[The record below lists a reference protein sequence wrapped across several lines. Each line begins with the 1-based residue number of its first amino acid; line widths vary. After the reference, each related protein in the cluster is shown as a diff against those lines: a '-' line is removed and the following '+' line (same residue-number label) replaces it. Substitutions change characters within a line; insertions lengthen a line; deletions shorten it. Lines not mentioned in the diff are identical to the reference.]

1 MTERRPTERR
11 HETYLLTPGP
21 LTTSHTVKQ
30 AMLFDKSP
38 NSPDM
43 VAHVRNIRDY
53 ILELAN
59 GEGTHVCVPVQG
71 SATYGIEAAF
81 QTLCHRDR
89 HKVLV
94 LVNGFYGIRLK
105 ELLAGMKMPHSVLDL
120 PIVPPPGEA
129 ELEAALDADPS
140 ITHVVLCHCDTGTG
154 ILNPLEELASVCKR
168 RGIKLMVDAV
178 ASFAGFE
185 IDARALDLEAIFVS
199 PNKCLQGYPGM
210 AFPVIKQSSLAAS
223 AGNSLSTAL
232 DLHAQWT
239 FMEQQGWFRYTP
251 PTSVILA
258 LAQAVAE
265 HKAEGGI
272 APRQARYRRNWR
284 RLVDGLRQ
292 QGAQTFLPDEF
303 ASPIIATFHDPA
315 HPAYSFQWFY
325 ALMEERGF
333 IIFPGRLTAANTFRI
348 GCMGDIDEADIN
360 LVLEAIDECMAEMGV
375 SDMQPRDDRLVV
387 AA

>member
-1 MTERRPTERR
+1 MTDRR
-11 HETYLLTPGP
+11 HDTYLLTPGP
-21 LTTSHTVKQ
+21 LTTSHSVKQ

-38 NSPDM
+38 NGPEM
-43 VAHVRNIRDY
+43 VAKMAKIRDY
-53 ILELAN
+53 ILGLAN
-59 GEGTHVCVPVQG
+59 GRETHVCVPLQG

-89 HKVLV
+89 HKILV
-94 LVNGFYGIRLK
+94 LVNGFYGLRLK
-105 ELLAGMKMPHSVLDL
+105 ELLEGMKMPHTVLDL
-120 PIVPPPGEA
+120 PIVPPPGA
-129 ELEAALDADPS
+129 VELEAALEADPA

-154 ILNPLEELASVCKR
+154 ILNPLDELAQVCKQ
-168 RGIKLMVDAV
+168 RGIGLMVDAV

-185 IDARALDLEAIFVS
+185 IDAAALDLEAVFVS
-199 PNKCLQGYPGM
+199 PNKCLQGFPGM
-210 AFPVIKQSSLAAS
+210 AFPVIRKSSLENA
-223 AGNSLSTAL
+223 AGNSLSCAL
-232 DLHAQWT
+232 DLHAQWQ
-239 FMEQQGWFRYTP
+239 FLEQQGWFRFTP
-251 PTSVILA
+251 PTTVILA
-258 LAQAVAE
+258 LSQAVAE
-265 HKAEGGI
+265 HEAEGGI

-315 HPAYSFQWFY
+315 HPAYSFPKFY
-325 ALMEERGF
+325 ELMEKRGF

-360 LVLEAIDECMAEMGV
+360 LVLEAIDACMSEMGV
-375 SDMQPRDDRLVV
+375 TDMRPRDDRLVV